1 MRFLLLEP
9 FPLNLPL
16 LSRPLLLREERE
28 VELRTRPL
36 LLLEDFR
43 MAML

>member
-1 MRFLLLEP
+1 MPFLLLEP

-28 VELRTRPL
+28 VELRPRPL